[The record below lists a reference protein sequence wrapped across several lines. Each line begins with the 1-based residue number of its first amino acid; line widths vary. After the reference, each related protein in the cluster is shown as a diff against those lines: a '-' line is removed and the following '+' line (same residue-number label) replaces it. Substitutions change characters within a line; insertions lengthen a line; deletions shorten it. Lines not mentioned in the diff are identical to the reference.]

1 MLKRLKRAAGALLF
15 ALVLYS
21 LLGFLIVPGIALRVA
36 NQQLS
41 AISTLPVGLERLQFN
56 PFRLEL
62 NLWGLHLGEPGQE
75 QLAFERLYAN
85 LQLDSLWSGTLHL
98 AAVEL
103 EKAHV
108 EVRLDKAGDL
118 NLTQLLQLP
127 PSTAQPPGT
136 SPSEPLML
144 RIERLALID
153 SSLNFTDLRP
163 AEPIALVYDSLN
175 FELLN
180 LSTRPDNQAQMTL
193 VASGPDSGRIDW
205 SGSLSLLPLTSTGRL
220 KIGDSTL
227 KNLWPYVRAAVPM
240 ELEKGVLSLATDY
253 RLNLAEELQLEL
265 LNTSLSL
272 APLAINAPDGR
283 PLLRLKRLDISE
295 ATLNLAK
302 QQVVIGK
309 VRSKGLETWVARE
322 ADGQLDWQK
331 LLGTTASAAQAAAG
345 PAANAVMPGKATS
358 ANNDSAPL
366 RATDTSANVAAQA
379 PPAVAKA
386 KARAAKTASSA
397 WQVRLRDV
405 QLRDYQ
411 LHLTDR
417 VPEQPV
423 SLELGPL
430 NLDLQDFDSLGNSP
444 FSLQLDTGVGKQ
456 GRLEAQGQVQL
467 SPPQATLNVVTR
479 NIDMRLAQAYLSPLL
494 HLELRSGTL
503 GSDLNVALSSVE
515 PLAFSVTGHAQVSQ
529 LHSLDTLKDRDF
541 LRWQQLDLDGLN
553 YQHGASLSIDKV
565 RLDQPYVRFII
576 NEDLTTN
583 LNDLLIAQAP
593 EAPVTPAAAPEEQAA
608 TEPATQPLAIHIGE
622 VSLKDGSA
630 HFADFSLTPDF
641 ATAIQQLNGRI
652 GSIDSRQAT
661 PTGVDIQGKVDRYA
675 PMSIKG
681 TLNPFDPLDS
691 LDITTRFQNVELTT
705 LTPYSGKFAGYR
717 IRQGRLN
724 LELIYRIEN
733 GQLNAQNKVLL
744 ENLQLGERVDSS
756 SAVDLPIRLAVALLK
771 DSQGRIAVELPISG
785 DLNNPQFSVLP
796 IVWQTLRNLLLRAV
810 QAPFKFIGGLVSGGA
825 QVDLSNVRFAAG
837 SEQLDAQAQSS
848 LDLLAKALDER
859 PALRLEIEGSS
870 AQSSDGPLLAEQ
882 RLEREYQRI
891 FYKILQRRGDAVP
904 AEASQ
909 LQVPEDEKA
918 SLLDALY
925 RRFLKQQPP
934 AAWSE
939 LPDEA
944 RSNRLRQALLETW
957 SQSPLMLR
965 KLAQARA
972 ASIKDYLVDHG
983 ELQDQR
989 IYLLDTRIEQADSDG
1004 RVSTQLH
1011 LGSQ

>member
-1 MLKRLKRAAGALLF
+1 MLKGLKRAASALLV
-15 ALVLYS
+15 ALALYS

-41 AISTLPVGLERLQFN
+41 AISTLPAELARLQFN
-56 PFRLEL
+56 PFSLEL
-62 NLWGLHLGEPGQE
+62 SLWGLHVGEPGQP

-98 AAVEL
+98 ATVEL

-108 EVRLDKAGDL
+108 EARFNKAGDL
-118 NLTQLLQLP
+118 NLTQLFQLP
-127 PSTAQPPGT
+127 PSTAQPPET

-175 FELLN
+175 LELLN
-180 LSTRPDNQAQMTL
+180 LSTRPDNNAHMTL
-193 VASGPDSGRIDW
+193 RASGPDSGRIDW
-205 SGSLSLLPLTSTGRL
+205 SGNLSLLPLTSTGRL
-220 KIGDSTL
+220 KISDSTL
-227 KNLWPYVRAAVPM
+227 KNLWPYVRAAVPLN
-240 ELEKGVLSLATDY
+240 LEKGVLSLATDY
-253 RLNLAEELQLEL
+253 RLNLAEDLQLEL

-283 PLLRLKRLDISE
+283 PLLRLQRLDISE
-295 ATLNLAK
+295 ASLDLAK

-309 VRSKGLETWVARE
+309 IRSKRLETWAARE
-322 ADGQLDWQK
+322 ADGELDWQK
-331 LLGTTASAAQAAAG
+331 LLAAHAPATPSATTAR
-345 PAANAVMPGKATS
+345 PGKAPAASNS
-358 ANNDSAPL
+358 AINSTNTNS
-366 RATDTSANVAAQA
+366 VAQA
-379 PPAVAKA
+379 PSEAVNQ
-386 KARAAKTASSA
+386 ARAANTASSP

-423 SLELGPL
+423 TLELGPL

-444 FSLQLDTGVGKQ
+444 FSLKLDTGLGQQ
-456 GRLEAQGQVQL
+456 GRFEAQGQVQL
-467 SPPQATLNVVTR
+467 NPIQATLKVATR
-479 NIDMRLAQAYLSPLL
+479 NIDLRLAQAYLSPLL

-503 GSDLNVALSSVE
+503 GSDLNVALSSVQ

-553 YQHGASLSIDKV
+553 YQHGDSLSIDKV
-565 RLDQPYVRFII
+565 RLNQPYVRFII

-593 EAPVTPAAAPEEQAA
+593 ESPAKPAATPDGQAA
-608 TEPATQPLAIHIGE
+608 TEPATKPLAIHIGE

-652 GSIDSRQAT
+652 SSLDSRQTT
-661 PTGVDIQGKVDRYA
+661 PTSVDIQGKVDRYA

-681 TLNPFDPLDS
+681 TLNPFDPLDN
-691 LDITTRFQNVELTT
+691 LEITTRFQNVELTT

-744 ENLQLGERVDSS
+744 ENLQLGERVDSP

-771 DSQGRIAVELPISG
+771 DSQGRIAIELPVSG
-785 DLNNPQFSVLP
+785 DLNNPQFSVMP
-796 IVWQTLRNLLLRAV
+796 IVWQTLRNLLLRAA
-810 QAPFKFIGGLVSGGA
+810 QAPFKFIGSLVTGGA
-825 QVDLSNVRFAAG
+825 QVDLSNVQFAAG
-837 SEQLDAQAQSS
+837 SERLDAQAQSA
-848 LDLLAKALDER
+848 LDLLAKALNER
-859 PALRLEIEGSS
+859 PALRLEVEGSS
-870 AQSSDGPLLAEQ
+870 AQSRDGPLLAEE
-882 RLEREYQRI
+882 RLQREYQRI
-891 FYKILQRRGDAVP
+891 FYKILQRRGDNVP
-904 AEASQ
+904 TEASQ
-909 LQVPEDEKA
+909 LRVPEDDKD
-918 SLLDALY
+918 SLLEALY

-934 AAWSE
+934 AAWTQLADQE
-939 LPDEA
+939 
-944 RSNRLRQALLETW
+944 RSAKLRQALLETW

-983 ELQDQR
+983 GLQDPR
-989 IYLLDTRIEQADSDG
+989 IYLLDTALRQAESDG
-1004 RVSTQLH
+1004 RVATQLH
-1011 LGSQ
+1011 IGSQ

>member
-1 MLKRLKRAAGALLF
+1 MLKGLKCAAGALLV
-15 ALVLYS
+15 ALALYS

-41 AISTLPVGLERLQFN
+41 AISTLPAGLARLQFN
-56 PFRLEL
+56 PFSLEL
-62 NLWGLHLGEPGQE
+62 SLWGLHVGEPEQ

-85 LQLDSLWSGTLHL
+85 LQLNSLWSGTLHL

-108 EVRLDKAGDL
+108 EVRFDKAGNL
-118 NLTQLLQLP
+118 NLTQLLHLP
-127 PSTAQPPGT
+127 PSTAQSPNT
-136 SPSEPLML
+136 SPSKPFML

-175 FELLN
+175 LELLN
-180 LSTRPDNQAQMTL
+180 LSTRPDNNAQMTL
-193 VASGPDSGRIDW
+193 LASGPDSGRVDW
-205 SGSLSLLPLTSTGRL
+205 SGNLSLLPLTSTGRL
-220 KIGDSTL
+220 KISDSTL
-227 KNLWPYVRAAVPM
+227 KNVWPYVRAAVPLD
-240 ELEKGVLSLATDY
+240 LEKGVLSLATDY
-253 RLNLAEELQLEL
+253 RLNLAKELQLEL

-283 PLLRLKRLDISE
+283 PLLRLQSLDISE
-295 ATLNLAK
+295 ASLDLAK

-309 VRSKGLETWVARE
+309 IRSKRLETWAARE
-322 ADGQLDWQK
+322 ADGELDWQM
-331 LLGTTASAAQAAAG
+331 LLAAHSAATSSAT
-345 PAANAVMPGKATS
+345 VVKPGKAPAASNS
-358 ANNDSAPL
+358 ATISTNTNS
-366 RATDTSANVAAQA
+366 VAQA
-379 PPAVAKA
+379 PSEAVNQ
-386 KARAAKTASSA
+386 ARTANTASSP

-423 SLELGPL
+423 TLELGPL

-444 FSLQLDTGVGKQ
+444 FSLKLDTGLGKQ
-456 GRLEAQGQVQL
+456 GRVEAQGQVQL
-467 SPPQATLNVVTR
+467 NPIQATLKVATR
-479 NIDMRLAQAYLSPLL
+479 DIDLRLAQAYLSPFL

-553 YQHGASLSIDKV
+553 YQHGDSLSIDKV

-593 EAPVTPAAAPEEQAA
+593 ESPAKPAATPKSHAA
-608 TEPATQPLAIHIGE
+608 TEPAVKPLAIHIGE

-652 GSIDSRQAT
+652 SSLDSRQTT
-661 PTGVDIQGKVDRYA
+661 PTSVDIQGKVDRYA

-681 TLNPFDPLDS
+681 TLNPFDPLDN
-691 LDITTRFQNVELTT
+691 LEITTRFQNVELTT

-744 ENLQLGERVDSS
+744 ENLQLGERVDSP

-771 DSQGRIAVELPISG
+771 DSKGRIAIELPVSG
-785 DLNNPQFSVLP
+785 DLNNPQFSVMP
-796 IVWQTLRNLLLRAV
+796 IVWQTLRNLLLRAA
-810 QAPFKFIGGLVSGGA
+810 QAPFKFIGSLVTGGA
-825 QVDLSNVRFAAG
+825 QVDLSNVQFAAG
-837 SEQLDAQAQSS
+837 SEQLDAQAQSA
-848 LDLLAKALDER
+848 LDLLAKALQER
-859 PALRLEIEGSS
+859 PALRLEVEGSS

-882 RLEREYQRI
+882 RLQREYQRI
-891 FYKILQRRGDAVP
+891 FYKILQRRGDKVP
-904 AEASQ
+904 AEAS
-909 LQVPEDEKA
+909 LLRVPEDDKD
-918 SLLDALY
+918 SLLEALY

-934 AAWSE
+934 AAWAQLVDQE
-939 LPDEA
+939 
-944 RSNRLRQALLETW
+944 RSTKLRQALLETW

-983 ELQDQR
+983 GLQDPR
-989 IYLLDTRIEQADSDG
+989 IYLLDTALRQAESDG
-1004 RVSTQLH
+1004 RVATQLH
-1011 LGSQ
+1011 IGSE